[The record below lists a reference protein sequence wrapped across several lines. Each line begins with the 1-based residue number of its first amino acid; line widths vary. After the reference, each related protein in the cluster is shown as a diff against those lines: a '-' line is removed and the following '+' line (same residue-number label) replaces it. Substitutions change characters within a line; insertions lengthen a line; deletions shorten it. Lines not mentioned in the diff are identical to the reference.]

1 MGTVYF
7 GARHEFPFEDR
18 TLNHLRSVIASKL
31 IQHESFALT
40 WEDEGVQRTIWI
52 NPQSQLLF
60 ELELSSEGLGPID
73 HAWIAEL
80 VEQANTPTGI
90 RISGTAHGS

>member
-1 MGTVYF
+1 MGTLYF

-40 WEDEGVQRTIWI
+40 WEDEGVQR
-52 NPQSQLLF
+52 PR
-60 ELELSSEGLGPID
+60 
-73 HAWIAEL
+73 ACAEL
-80 VEQANTPTGI
+80 PQEQFPRQFAEEWLH
-90 RISGTAHGS
+90 AA